1 MHPDHRRR
9 VAAWLRAIPQSRHEP
24 LPPRELPHGELVGLG
39 LPILLETWG
48 AVELT
53 DAGIRASSQSAY
65 YFLHSLA
72 AWLEAP
78 GHVIEDWSEAH
89 GARPGEGLQHGASL
103 VFLLEQERLR
113 RYPDAS
119 AIRFT
124 NVAEV
129 IIVKPGDPPMFLVQW
144 DERAGQYQVIGG
156 RQKEDR
162 GWQEPIEQTA
172 IRELEE
178 ELCYQVSYEAG
189 DFRLDYLVDFEG
201 EKRISPSFGALTAY
215 HFTFFHA
222 RDLPPIDL
230 CSLNRWVTR
239 AELLSGC
246 TDDGRPVRGNHIE
259 PLERKMGRRIDE
271 LPSSFKSIKG

>member
-1 MHPDHRRR
+1 MPPERIAL
-9 VAAWLRAIPQSRHEP
+9 AAWLRAIPQSRHEP

-53 DAGIRASSQSAY
+53 DAGIRAASQPAY

-113 RYPDAS
+113 RYPDAP

-124 NVAEV
+124 NVAETL
-129 IIVKPGDPPMFLVQW
+129 IVKPGDPSMFLVQW

-162 GWQEPIEQTA
+162 GWREPIERTA

-189 DFRLDYLVDFEG
+189 DFRLDYLADFEG
-201 EKRISPSFGALTAY
+201 GKRLSPSFGALTAY
-215 HFTFFHA
+215 HFTFFHT

-230 CSLNRWVTR
+230 CPLNRWVTR
-239 AELLSGC
+239 AELLAGR

-271 LPSSFKSIKG
+271 LPSSFKSIKD